1 MSTAKR
7 KELLRA
13 YKEAK
18 PPCGVFALRCAE
30 NTWIGASPNLAA
42 QENQIRFTLKMG
54 KHPNKGLEAA
64 IARHGAAAF
73 AYEVLE
79 SIDDPD
85 LTPMG
90 RTDLLK
96 RRVAH
101 WVETLAAKPLIGAV

>member
-1 MSTAKR
+1 MSTANR
-7 KELLRA
+7 KALVRA

-18 PPCGVFALRCAE
+18 PAFGVFALRCGTD
-30 NTWIGASPNLAA
+30 TWIGASPNLAA

-54 KHPNKGLEAA
+54 KHPNKGLETA
-64 IARHGAAAF
+64 IATCGAASF
-73 AYEVLE
+73 SYEVLE
-79 SIDDPD
+79 EIDEPD

-101 WVETLAAKPLIGAV
+101 WVEALGAKPLIGTV

>member
-1 MSTAKR
+1 MSTANR
-7 KELLRA
+7 KALVRA

-18 PPCGVFALRCAE
+18 PAFGVFALRCGAD
-30 NTWIGASPNLAA
+30 TWIGASPNLAA

-64 IARHGAAAF
+64 IAKHGAAAF
-73 AYEVLE
+73 AYDVLE
-79 SIDDPD
+79 EIDEPD

-101 WVETLAAKPLIGAV
+101 WVETLSAKPLIGAV

>member
-1 MSTAKR
+1 MSTASR
-7 KELLRA
+7 KDLIRA

-18 PPCGVFALRCAE
+18 PAFGVFALRCGAE
-30 NTWIGASPNLAA
+30 TWIGASPNLSA

-64 IARHGAAAF
+64 IAAHGAAAF

-79 SIDDPD
+79 AIDEPD

-101 WVETLAAKPLIGAV
+101 WVDALSAKPLIGAV